1 MAYYNPYGQPMY
13 SNPYTA
19 APYPAQTQTTTIVPQ
34 PQLVWVNGTEEA
46 ERFVVPPGQSAF
58 IMDRESDTFYI
69 KTVDNLGMAKPLR
82 IFDYKERLPEPV
94 EAPQPSSAQSQIP
107 QIDMSPYLTRAEFEE
122 KLSELK
128 SMIKPNRKNNQKAV
142 NNNG

>member
-1 MAYYNPYGQPMY
+1 M
-13 SNPYTA
+13 
-19 APYPAQTQTTTIVPQ
+19 
-34 PQLVWVNGTEEA
+34 
-46 ERFVVPPGQSAF
+46 PPGQSAF

-94 EAPQPSSAQSQIP
+94 EAPQ
-107 QIDMSPYLTRAEFEE
+107 IDMSPYLTRAEFEE
-122 KLSELK
+122 KLAELK
-128 SMIKPNRKNNQKAV
+128 SMIKSNKKNNKAV

>member
-1 MAYYNPYGQPMY
+1 MAYYNPYGQPTY
-13 SNPYTA
+13 PYTA
-19 APYPAQTQTTTIVPQ
+19 APYPAQTQTTTTVPH

-94 EAPQPSSAQSQIP
+94 EAPRVAQAQTQIP
-107 QIDMSPYLTRAEFEE
+107 QIDMSPYLTRAEFED
-122 KLSELK
+122 KITELRN
-128 SMIKPNRKNNQKAV
+128 MIKPNKKNNKAV

>member
-1 MAYYNPYGQPMY
+1 MAYYNPYGQPTY
-13 SNPYTA
+13 PYTA
-19 APYPAQTQTTTIVPQ
+19 APYPAQTQTQTAVTPPQ

-94 EAPQPSSAQSQIP
+94 EAPQVAQAQTQIP

-122 KLSELK
+122 KLAELK
-128 SMIKPNRKNNQKAV
+128 SMIKPNKKNNKAV

>member
-1 MAYYNPYGQPMY
+1 MAYYNPYGQPTY
-13 SNPYTA
+13 PYTVS
-19 APYPAQTQTTTIVPQ
+19 PYPAQTQTTTTVPQ
-34 PQLVWVNGTEEA
+34 PQLFWVNGTEEA

-94 EAPQPSSAQSQIP
+94 EAPEPSPVQTQIP

-122 KLSELK
+122 KLAELR
-128 SMIKPNRKNNQKAV
+128 SMIKPNKRNGGKAA